1 MSDTQ
6 DPNKCIF
13 FFYADDKHIHSEETR
28 PMQPQP
34 LSASQL
40 QQFSRD
46 GFLLIRNVLDAA
58 ECARFDREVLQP
70 ALRACGGINE
80 EDPSTWS
87 NHKLNSMAT
96 GDYDETSK
104 GPIPGAM
111 IWKGTEDGKGDPIP
125 DELCLDMSPMNPIL
139 NQLHGDSTCWKWQHS
154 NLGWIHVRFPVHDEP
169 EKRWHVDGG
178 HFDPH
183 YLHSPEQSVVVLPMV
198 RSVAKGGGNT
208 SVLAKSH
215 RYMSHLLYASGKDGV
230 SKKITQDCRELGKVW
245 PIDQIVEVEPCQ
257 AGDVLLLHPF
267 VVHAAGFTRPGHP
280 LRISFNMGTQWTRPV
295 MVCEASSWLED
306 SIWDALQEE
315 PMQVTAPYPF
325 GMLSET

>member
-1 MSDTQ
+1 
-6 DPNKCIF
+6 
-13 FFYADDKHIHSEETR
+13 
-28 PMQPQP
+28 MQPQS
-34 LSASQL
+34 LSSSQL

-46 GFLLIRNVLDAA
+46 GFLLVRNVLDAA

-70 ALRACGGINE
+70 ALRAYGGIDQD
-80 EDPSTWS
+80 DPSTWS
-87 NHKLNSMAT
+87 NHKLKSMAT
-96 GDYDETSK
+96 GDYNDETYE

-111 IWKGTEDGKGDPIP
+111 IWKETEDGKGDPIP
-125 DELCLDMSPMNPIL
+125 AEQCLDMSPMNPIL
-139 NQLHGDSTCWKWQHS
+139 NQLHGDSTSWEWQHS
-154 NLGWIHVRFPVHDEP
+154 NLGWIHVRFPIHDDSL

-208 SVLAKSH
+208 SILAQSH
-215 RYMSHLLYASGKDGV
+215 RYMIHVLHDSRKEGI

-245 PIDQIVEVEPCQ
+245 PEGHIVDVEPCQ

-267 VVHAAGFTRPGHP
+267 VVHAAGFTQLGHP

-295 MVCEASSWLED
+295 MDFEASSWLED
-306 SIWDALQEE
+306 SIRDALEKE
-315 PMQVTAPYPF
+315 PLQVTAPYPF
-325 GMLSET
+325 GIRKK